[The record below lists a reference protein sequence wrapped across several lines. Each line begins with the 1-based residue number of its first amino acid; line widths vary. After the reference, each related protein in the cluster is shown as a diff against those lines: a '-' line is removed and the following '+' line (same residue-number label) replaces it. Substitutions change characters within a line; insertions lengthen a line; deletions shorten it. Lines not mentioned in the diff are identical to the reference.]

1 LQSLPPL
8 RRVAELGSLAVFAM
22 FSLFKKKKPATERDF
37 AVTGK
42 VSVWLGDFDSED
54 ALLDYVES
62 DDGCGA
68 DFGCV
73 LRDRRE
79 LSVESQPRPVR
90 ELLQGF
96 SWYQKFVD
104 EIVTQAGADTRA
116 RCAVVSYAS
125 DYRLLGITPK
135 ATARLR
141 FVGVASFGETP

>member
-1 LQSLPPL
+1 
-8 RRVAELGSLAVFAM
+8 M
-22 FSLFKKKKPATERDF
+22 FSLFKKKQPATESDF
-37 AVTGK
+37 AVKGK
-42 VSVWLGDFDSED
+42 VSVWIGDFDSED

-62 DDGCGA
+62 DDGCGE

-79 LSVESQPRPVR
+79 LSVETQPRPVS

-96 SWYQKFVD
+96 SWSREFID
-104 EIVTQAGADTRA
+104 EIVAQAGAGTQA

-125 DYRLLGITPK
+125 DYRLLGVTPK

-141 FVGVASFGETP
+141 FIGVASFGETP